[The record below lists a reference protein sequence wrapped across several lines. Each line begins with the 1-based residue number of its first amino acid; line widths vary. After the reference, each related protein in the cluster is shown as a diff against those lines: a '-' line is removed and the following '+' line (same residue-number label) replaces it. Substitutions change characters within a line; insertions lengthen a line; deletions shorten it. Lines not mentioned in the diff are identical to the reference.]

1 MSRPNRV
8 LDGAP
13 ATARAA
19 LPETEAADLDRLAHA
34 VLARPGAA
42 LGAALRAVLPGTA
55 GARWLRSEGLP
66 PTTRATDL
74 TAEQWLSLHRCC
86 MAAGHVPGPAAAGA
100 PAGRGGRPN
109 SPHGR
114 APGAHAIPRWGQ

>member
-1 MSRPNRV
+1 MSRPHRA

-13 ATARAA
+13 ATARAS

-34 VLARPGAA
+34 VLARPGAT

-55 GARWLRSEGLP
+55 GARWLRSEGLR
-66 PTTRATDL
+66 PTTRAADL
-74 TAEQWLSLHRCC
+74 TAEQWLSLHRCY
-86 MAAGHVPGPAAAGA
+86 AAAG
-100 PAGRGGRPN
+100 GRSGRP
-109 SPHGR
+109 SAHGH

>member
-1 MSRPNRV
+1 MSRPDHA

-13 ATARAA
+13 AAARAA
-19 LPETEAADLDRLAHA
+19 LPEAQAADLDRLVHA

-66 PTTRATDL
+66 PHTRAADL
-74 TAEQWLSLHRCC
+74 TAEQWLSLHRCRAGAGHAPVPG
-86 MAAGHVPGPAAAGA
+86 AAG
-100 PAGRGGRPN
+100 GRSGRP
-109 SPHGR
+109 SAHGH
-114 APGAHAIPRWGQ
+114 APGAMAAPRWY

>member
-1 MSRPNRV
+1 MSRPYRV
-8 LDGAP
+8 LDA

-19 LPETEAADLDRLAHA
+19 LPETEAAGLDRLAHA

-66 PTTRATDL
+66 STTRATDL

-86 MAAGHVPGPAAAGA
+86 AAAGHVPGPAAAG
-100 PAGRGGRPN
+100 GRSGRP
-109 SPHGR
+109 SAHGH
-114 APGAHAIPRWGQ
+114 APGAMAAPRWH

>member
-1 MSRPNRV
+1 LSRPHRT
-8 LDGAP
+8 LDGAA

-42 LGAALRAVLPGTA
+42 LGAVLRAVLPGTA
-55 GARWLRSEGLP
+55 GARWLRSAGLP
-66 PTTRATDL
+66 PTTRAADL

-86 MAAGHVPGPAAAGA
+86 AAAGQVPGPAAAG
-100 PAGRGGRPN
+100 GRSGRP
-109 SPHGR
+109 SALGH

>member
-1 MSRPNRV
+1 MSRPHRA

-55 GARWLRSEGLP
+55 GARWMRSEGLA
-66 PTTRATDL
+66 PTARAADL
-74 TAEQWLSLHRCC
+74 TAEQWLSLPRCC
-86 MAAGHVPGPAAAGA
+86 AEAGRAPAPRAAG
-100 PAGRGGRPN
+100 GRGGRP
-109 SPHGR
+109 SAHGH
-114 APGAHAIPRWGQ
+114 APGAMAAPRWH

>member
-1 MSRPNRV
+1 MSRPHRT
-8 LDGAP
+8 LDGAA

-19 LPETEAADLDRLAHA
+19 LPETAAADLDRLAHA

-42 LGAALRAVLPGTA
+42 LGAVLRAVLPGTA

-86 MAAGHVPGPAAAGA
+86 AEAGRAPAPGAS
-100 PAGRGGRPN
+100 AGRGGRPN
-109 SPHGR
+109 SAHGH
-114 APGAHAIPRWGQ
+114 ASGAHAIPRWGQ

>member
-1 MSRPNRV
+1 LSRPHRA

-13 ATARAA
+13 ATARAS
-19 LPETEAADLDRLAHA
+19 LPETGAADLDRLAHA

-55 GARWLRSEGLP
+55 GARWLRSEGLR
-66 PTTRATDL
+66 PTTRAADL
-74 TAEQWLSLHRCC
+74 TAEQWLSLHRCYA
-86 MAAGHVPGPAAAGA
+86 AAGHLSGPAAAG
-100 PAGRGGRPN
+100 GRSGRP
-109 SPHGR
+109 SAHGH

>member
-1 MSRPNRV
+1 LSRPHRIP
-8 LDGAP
+8 DGAP

-19 LPETEAADLDRLAHA
+19 LPGTEAADLDRLAHA

-42 LGAALRAVLPGTA
+42 LGAVLRAVLPGTA

-86 MAAGHVPGPAAAGA
+86 AAAGHVPGPAAVR
-100 PAGRGGRPN
+100 GRSGRP
-109 SPHGR
+109 SSQGH

>member
-1 MSRPNRV
+1 MSRPHRA

-13 ATARAA
+13 ATARAS
-19 LPETEAADLDRLAHA
+19 LPETGAADLDRLAQA

-74 TAEQWLSLHRCC
+74 TAEQWLSLHRRC
-86 MAAGHVPGPAAAGA
+86 AAAG
-100 PAGRGGRPN
+100 GRSGRP
-109 SPHGR
+109 SAHGH

>member
-1 MSRPNRV
+1 LSRPHRT

-42 LGAALRAVLPGTA
+42 LGAALRAVLPGPA

-86 MAAGHVPGPAAAGA
+86 AEVVRTPVPGAAG
-100 PAGRGGRPN
+100 GRGGRP
-109 SPHGR
+109 SSHGH
-114 APGAHAIPRWGQ
+114 APGAMAAPRWH

>member
-1 MSRPNRV
+1 MSRPHRA

-19 LPETEAADLDRLAHA
+19 LPETEAAAFDRLAHA

-42 LGAALRAVLPGTA
+42 LGATLRAVLPGPA
-55 GARWLRSEGLP
+55 GPRWLRSAGLP
-66 PTTRATDL
+66 PTTRAADL

-86 MAAGHVPGPAAAGA
+86 AAAGHVPGPAAAG
-100 PAGRGGRPN
+100 GRNGRP
-109 SPHGR
+109 SAHGH
-114 APGAHAIPRWGQ
+114 APGAMAAPRWQ

>member
-1 MSRPNRV
+1 LFRPHRT
-8 LDGAP
+8 LDGEA

-19 LPETEAADLDRLAHA
+19 LPETAAADLDRLAHA

-42 LGAALRAVLPGTA
+42 LGAVLRAVLPGTA

-66 PTTRATDL
+66 PTTRAADL

-86 MAAGHVPGPAAAGA
+86 SAAGHAPAAGA
-100 PAGRGGRPN
+100 LAGRGGRPT
-109 SPHGR
+109 SAHGH

>member
-1 MSRPNRV
+1 VSRPHRA

-19 LPETEAADLDRLAHA
+19 LPETEAADFDRLAHA

-42 LGAALRAVLPGTA
+42 LGAALRAVLPGAA
-55 GARWLRSEGLP
+55 GARWLRSTGLP
-66 PTTRATDL
+66 PTARTTDL

-86 MAAGHVPGPAAAGA
+86 AEVVRTPVPGAAG
-100 PAGRGGRPN
+100 GRGGRP
-109 SPHGR
+109 SSHGH
-114 APGAHAIPRWGQ
+114 APGAMAAPRWH

>member
-1 MSRPNRV
+1 VSRPHRT

-42 LGAALRAVLPGTA
+42 LGAVLRAVLPGTA
-55 GARWLRSEGLP
+55 GARWLRSEGLS
-66 PTTRATDL
+66 PTARALDL

-86 MAAGHVPGPAAAGA
+86 AGAGHVPGPAAAG
-100 PAGRGGRPN
+100 GRSGRP
-109 SPHGR
+109 SAHGH
-114 APGAHAIPRWGQ
+114 APGALAAPRWH